1 MFRVL
6 GIYNFGL
13 RAKLFSLKV
22 EMGMR
27 RFEVC
32 GKTTKLRLEI
42 GTIGTENVHTEMALF
57 VSVGDMM

>member
-1 MFRVL
+1 
-6 GIYNFGL
+6 
-13 RAKLFSLKV
+13 
-22 EMGMR
+22 MGMR

-42 GTIGTENVHTEMALF
+42 GDIGTVHTEMALF